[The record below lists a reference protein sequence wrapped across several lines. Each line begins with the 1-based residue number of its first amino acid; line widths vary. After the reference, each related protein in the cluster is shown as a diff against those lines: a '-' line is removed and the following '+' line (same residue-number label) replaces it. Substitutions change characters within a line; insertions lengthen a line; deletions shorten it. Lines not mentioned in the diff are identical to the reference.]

1 MPSQKI
7 SHPAAY
13 SVNRTSPPP
22 LGSKQQPTT
31 LSSPVASNVSEIGS
45 KGSSCCAS
53 NASHMARQKASVVC
67 QSSWPSH
74 T

>member
-13 SVNRTSPPP
+13 SVKRTSPPP

-31 LSSPVASNVSEIGS
+31 LSSPVASYVAEMGA
-45 KGSSCCAS
+45 KGSSCCVS
-53 NASHMARQKASVVC
+53 NASHIARQKASVV
-67 QSSWPSH
+67 
-74 T
+74 

>member
-22 LGSKQQPTT
+22 LGSKQHPTT
-31 LSSPVASNVSEIGS
+31 LSSPVVSYVAEMAWKS
-45 KGSSCCAS
+45 DDCVS
-53 NASHMARQKASVVC
+53 NASHMARQNASVVC
-67 QSSWPSH
+67 QSCWPSH